1 MRLGGLLIEAF
12 SRLVWR
18 ATNSKFARRVLVGL
32 YSLGVHINCGALGI
46 AVFCLWLAALELDEQ
61 PISDTRDLKF
71 DPVDSITL
79 LADSVGEDLPTPIT
93 SRSVDPVV
101 GNSPWTFVKKEC
113 SAESRSAS
121 DTSTPLPRRSPD

>member
-18 ATNSKFARRVLVGL
+18 ATNGKFARRELVGL
-32 YSLGVHINCGALGI
+32 YSLGVHINCGALVI

-71 DPVDSITL
+71 DP
-79 LADSVGEDLPTPIT
+79 AVGEDLPTPIT
-93 SRSVDPVV
+93 SRSFDPVV
-101 GNSPWTFVKKEC
+101 GNSP
-113 SAESRSAS
+113 
-121 DTSTPLPRRSPD
+121 